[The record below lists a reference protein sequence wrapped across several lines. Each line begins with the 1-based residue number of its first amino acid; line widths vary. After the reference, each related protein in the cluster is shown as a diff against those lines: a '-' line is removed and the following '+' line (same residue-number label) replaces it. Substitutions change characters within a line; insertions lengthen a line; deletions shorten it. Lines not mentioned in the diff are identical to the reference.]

1 METLETITTI
11 TTSIGALTF
20 FNSRTKPR
28 LRLPAPM
35 FSLREKL
42 LVLPWQQRK
51 YDNHRRK
58 VQSALPAIDN
68 RQPLSRAHV
77 ALKLKKKQHEEERV
91 AKIERENLILLKRL
105 RHIMKTN
112 KVDNYRDAEP
122 PPQFLSQTRR
132 SKTRGGFKAKVPSEQ
147 EDLERDLMRLRESK
161 CLACNPRKT
170 SALTSPS
177 VCEERVPW
185 EPPPPPVGLRS
196 RSVPIPSRLEVV
208 PEKRPAAVLV
218 RPKTEVRTTRGRV
231 GADCN
236 RSPQK
241 IVLTRGSLKLSVNFP
256 SDTNVKLQQG
266 ALERVIMSG
275 RCYCKNYSQ
284 SKDIFVI

>member
-1 METLETITTI
+1 
-11 TTSIGALTF
+11 
-20 FNSRTKPR
+20 
-28 LRLPAPM
+28 M

-58 VQSALPAIDN
+58 VHSALPAIDN

-77 ALKLKKKQHEEERV
+77 ALKLKKKQKEEERV
-91 AKIERENLILLKRL
+91 SKIERENLILLKRL

-112 KVDNYRDAEP
+112 KIDNHRDTEP
-122 PPQFLSQTRR
+122 SPKFSSQTQR
-132 SKTRGGFKAKVPSEQ
+132 SQTCAKVSSE
-147 EDLERDLMRLRESK
+147 EREGISLLRLRESK

-170 SALTSPS
+170 SAVVTS

-185 EPPPPPVGLRS
+185 EPAPPSVGLRS
-196 RSVPIPSRLEVV
+196 RSVPIPPKLEVV
-208 PEKRPAAVLV
+208 PEKLEKRAVVV
-218 RPKTEVRTTRGRV
+218 RPKTEVRTRSSVIRTNNKLA
-231 GADCN
+231 ADCN
-236 RSPQK
+236 RLPQK
-241 IVLTRGSLKLSVNFP
+241 IILTRGSLKLSVDFP

-275 RCYCKNYSQ
+275 RCYCQNYSQ